1 MPSTESLVPRRDSGE
16 SELRATQQTRSATPQ
31 IWLVLSDK
39 RGDNGQVYSIAEALG
54 WPYEERIL
62 KMRDE
67 YVLGK
72 PKVKPSLYHIDVERS
87 DTLEPPWP
95 DLILTI
101 GRRPSM
107 AALWI
112 REQSKG
118 QSKIALIGKPSSRLE
133 DYNLIVVSGENQL
146 PPFANVVPITLP
158 LMRVDEDAVRRATDA
173 WRDRFSALPRPL
185 VGVLVGGPTGPYRY
199 DGKVAS
205 RLIEIA
211 KGVKAV
217 GGTPYI
223 TTSRRTP
230 PNVVNALKSGLP
242 EGAIL
247 FAWQADATENPYL
260 GLLGHAD
267 GFLVTADSISMMV
280 EVARLR
286 QPLSILQLPLGRLE
300 SLDQIRRSFA
310 TWLFQSANENWG
322 DRLRHGLANVLY
334 RLHWMVQ
341 TRDFYRFHQD
351 LVDRGLAIWN
361 GLPLSPPTGDV
372 PDDVGQVVERIKALA
387 GVQTA
392 DVAAARAC
400 SV

>member
-1 MPSTESLVPRRDSGE
+1 VPSTDPLALLRDSGAVE
-16 SELRATQQTRSATPQ
+16 ACTAQQNHSATPR

-72 PKVKPSLYHIDVERS
+72 PRVRPSLYHIDVARS
-87 DTLEPPWP
+87 DPLEPPWP

-133 DYNLIVVSGENQL
+133 DYELIVVSSENQL

-158 LMRVDEDAVRRATDA
+158 LMRVDEDAVKRATDE
-173 WRDRFSALPRPL
+173 WRERFSALPRPL
-185 VGVLVGGPTGPYRY
+185 VGILVGGPTGPYRY
-199 DGKVAS
+199 DQKVAS

-211 KGVKAV
+211 NGVKAR

-247 FAWQADATENPYL
+247 FAWQADAVENPYL

-280 EVARLR
+280 EVARLHR
-286 QPLSILQLPLGRLE
+286 PLSILQLPLGQLE

-310 TWLFQSANENWG
+310 TWLFQSANETRA
-322 DRLRHGLANVLY
+322 DRFRHGLANVLY

-372 PDDVGQVVERIKALA
+372 PDDVGKVVERIRALTV
-387 GVQTA
+387 VQSA
-392 DVAAARAC
+392 DIAAEHAY